1 MTMGLL
7 LFEVFRLILQVLRL
21 SLALS
26 PAAFPLLMLGQVLV
40 YCPYAILTQIVWD
53 RDRFFGF
60 LFQLL
65 QFQPVFCLPV
75 RLLK

>member
-7 LFEVFRLILQVLRL
+7 LFGVFRLILQVLRL
-21 SLALS
+21 SALS